1 MALHRGI
8 RGGARATMPS
18 DESAAYRRTVT
29 VLLMSAYTF
38 NSMDRSIIS
47 IIAAS
52 LKADLS
58 LSDTELGLLG
68 GTAFAALYALSGI
81 PIARLAERVSRVNII
96 TVALLVWSA
105 LTALCAAAGGFISL
119 LAIRAGVGVAE
130 AGCSPPAHSL
140 ISDYHPP
147 AERASALSVY
157 SCGIS
162 LGYILAAVVGGYVAE
177 HAGWRAACLAVGA
190 PGVLTAL
197 IIKGVVREPPRGRW
211 DSAATPRMADNA
223 GFSLAR
229 EVRELRAVAA
239 ALLLN
244 PPVRH
249 MVLGITLGGFAA
261 YGFYAFVPPYFSR
274 AFGLGYAA
282 TGFIAAFTGGVTVG
296 FGILAGGFVADRL
309 ARHRPRW
316 YALVPALG
324 GLLALPLYVA
334 AVSVT
339 DWRGAATA
347 LGAAGFF
354 QYASLGP
361 TFGVVQNAVGAHR
374 RATAT
379 ALLYICLSVI
389 ALGLGPLFA
398 GWAIDRFADHL
409 FAGGG
414 RTFEAAC
421 PGGGAAIHA
430 APAMA
435 LACRSTLALATRRGL
450 LITLAF
456 FAWGVVHYFMAAA
469 GFESSR
475 SGANEGQ
482 V

>member
-1 MALHRGI
+1 
-8 RGGARATMPS
+8 MPP
-18 DESAAYRRTVT
+18 DQSAAYRRTVT
-29 VLLMSAYTF
+29 LLLMSAYTF

-47 IIAAS
+47 IIAAP

-58 LSDTELGLLG
+58 LNDTQLGLLG
-68 GTAFAALYALSGI
+68 GTAFAALYALGGV

-96 TVALLVWSA
+96 TAALLLWSA
-105 LTALCAAAGGFISL
+105 LTALCAAAGGFVSL

-130 AGCSPPAHSL
+130 AGCSAPAHSL

-162 LGYILAAVVGGYVAE
+162 LGYILAAVAGGFVAE
-177 HAGWRAACLAVGA
+177 RAGWRAACLAVGV

-197 IIKGVVREPPRGRW
+197 IIKAVVREPPRGRW
-211 DSAATPRMADNA
+211 DVTGAATDGMSRRT

-229 EVRELRAVAA
+229 ELRELRAVAGV
-239 ALLLN
+239 LLLN

-282 TGFIAAFTGGVTVG
+282 TGYIAAFTGGVTVG
-296 FGILAGGFVADRL
+296 LGILAGGFVADRL
-309 ARHRPRW
+309 ARRRLYW

-324 GLLALPLYVA
+324 GLVALPLYVVSIWA
-334 AVSVT
+334 A
-339 DWRGAATA
+339 DWRVAAAA

-361 TFGVVQNAVGAHR
+361 TFGVVQNAVAAHR

-389 ALGLGPLFA
+389 ALGLGPMFA
-398 GWAIDRFADHL
+398 GWAIDRAAERLFSGVAATFA
-409 FAGGG
+409 
-414 RTFEAAC
+414 TAC
-421 PGGGAAIHA
+421 PGGAAGAHA
-430 APAMA
+430 SPARV
-435 LACRSTLALATRRGL
+435 LLCRSTLALATRRGL
-450 LITLAF
+450 SFTLVF
-456 FAWGVVHYFMAAA
+456 FAWGAVHYAMAALGFQKADA
-469 GFESSR
+469 GSAKDAGS
-475 SGANEGQ
+475 ANATPG
-482 V
+482 

>member
-1 MALHRGI
+1 
-8 RGGARATMPS
+8 MPS
-18 DESAAYRRTVT
+18 DETAAYKRTVT

-58 LSDTELGLLG
+58 LSDTQLGLLG

-81 PIARLAERVSRVNII
+81 PIARFAERASRVNII
-96 TVALLVWSA
+96 TVALLLWSA

-197 IIKGVVREPPRGRW
+197 IIKAVVREPPRGRW
-211 DSAATPRMADNA
+211 DTAEIPRALTRRALTPGAATPGAATPRVAGNT

-261 YGFYAFVPPYFSR
+261 Y
-274 AFGLGYAA
+274 
-282 TGFIAAFTGGVTVG
+282 
-296 FGILAGGFVADRL
+296 
-309 ARHRPRW
+309 
-316 YALVPALG
+316 
-324 GLLALPLYVA
+324 
-334 AVSVT
+334 VST
-339 DWRGAATA
+339 H
-347 LGAAGFF
+347 
-354 QYASLGP
+354 SC
-361 TFGVVQNAVGAHR
+361 R
-374 RATAT
+374 R
-379 ALLYICLSVI
+379 I
-389 ALGLGPLFA
+389 F
-398 GWAIDRFADHL
+398 R
-409 FAGGG
+409 
-414 RTFEAAC
+414 E
-421 PGGGAAIHA
+421 
-430 APAMA
+430 
-435 LACRSTLALATRRGL
+435 RSD
-450 LITLAF
+450 
-456 FAWGVVHYFMAAA
+456 
-469 GFESSR
+469 
-475 SGANEGQ
+475 
-482 V
+482 

>member
-1 MALHRGI
+1 
-8 RGGARATMPS
+8 MPS

-58 LSDTELGLLG
+58 LSDTQLGLLG

-105 LTALCAAAGGFISL
+105 LTALCASAGGFISL

-177 HAGWRAACLAVGA
+177 RAGWRAACLAVGA

-197 IIKGVVREPPRGRW
+197 IIKAVVREPPRGRW
-211 DSAATPRMADNA
+211 DRAATPGNERN
-223 GFSLAR
+223 FSLAR

-239 ALLLN
+239 ALLLD

-249 MVLGITLGGFAA
+249 MILGITLGGFAA

-282 TGFIAAFTGGVTVG
+282 TGLIAAFTGGVTVG

-309 ARHRPRW
+309 ARHHPRW

-324 GLLALPLYVA
+324 GLAALPLYVI
-334 AVSVT
+334 AVSAT
-339 DWRGAATA
+339 DWRAAATA

-361 TFGVVQNAVGAHR
+361 TFGVVQNAVGARR

-389 ALGLGPLFA
+389 ALGLGPLFV
-398 GWAIDRFADHL
+398 GWAIDRFAEHL

-414 RTFEAAC
+414 FAAAC
-421 PGGGAAIHA
+421 PGGVAATHA
-430 APAMA
+430 ASATA

-450 LITLAF
+450 LVTLAF
-456 FAWGVVHYFMAAA
+456 FAWGVVHYVLAAA
-469 GFESSR
+469 GFEKSR
-475 SGANEGQ
+475 SGAGERAI
-482 V
+482 

>member
-1 MALHRGI
+1 
-8 RGGARATMPS
+8 MPP
-18 DESAAYRRTVT
+18 DESAAYKRTVT

-58 LSDTELGLLG
+58 LSDTQLGLLG
-68 GTAFAALYALSGI
+68 GTAFAALYAFSGI

-96 TVALLVWSA
+96 TGALLVWSV

-140 ISDYHPP
+140 ISDYHAP

-162 LGYILAAVVGGYVAE
+162 LGYILAALVGGYVAE

-197 IIKGVVREPPRGRW
+197 IIKAVVREPPRGRW
-211 DSAATPRMADNA
+211 DSAATPRNADQA

-239 ALLLN
+239 ALLFN

-249 MVLGITLGGFAA
+249 MVFGITLGGFAA

-309 ARHRPRW
+309 ARHRLRW

-324 GLLALPLYVA
+324 GLLALPLYAV

-339 DWRGAATA
+339 DWRAAATA
-347 LGAAGFF
+347 LAAAGFF

-414 RTFEAAC
+414 FAAVC
-421 PGGGAAIHA
+421 PGGAAVTHA
-430 APAMA
+430 PPALA

-450 LITLAF
+450 LITLGF
-456 FAWGVVHYFMAAA
+456 FAWGVVHYFLAAA
-469 GFESSR
+469 GFEKSR
-475 SGANEGQ
+475 SGASEST

>member
-1 MALHRGI
+1 MSLHRGI
-8 RGGARATMPS
+8 RGASEDTMPS

-52 LKADLS
+52 LKADFS
-58 LSDTELGLLG
+58 LSDTQLGLLG

-140 ISDYHPP
+140 ISGYHPP

-197 IIKGVVREPPRGRW
+197 IIKAVVREPPRGRW
-211 DSAATPRMADNA
+211 DSAVTPRAVGNA
-223 GFSLAR
+223 GFLLAR

-274 AFGLGYAA
+274 AFGLGYAV
-282 TGFIAAFTGGVTVG
+282 TGF
-296 FGILAGGFVADRL
+296 
-309 ARHRPRW
+309 
-316 YALVPALG
+316 
-324 GLLALPLYVA
+324 
-334 AVSVT
+334 
-339 DWRGAATA
+339 AATA
-347 LGAAGFF
+347 LGGAGFF
-354 QYASLGP
+354 
-361 TFGVVQNAVGAHR
+361 
-374 RATAT
+374 
-379 ALLYICLSVI
+379 
-389 ALGLGPLFA
+389 
-398 GWAIDRFADHL
+398 
-409 FAGGG
+409 
-414 RTFEAAC
+414 
-421 PGGGAAIHA
+421 
-430 APAMA
+430 
-435 LACRSTLALATRRGL
+435 
-450 LITLAF
+450 
-456 FAWGVVHYFMAAA
+456 
-469 GFESSR
+469 
-475 SGANEGQ
+475 
-482 V
+482 

>member
-1 MALHRGI
+1 
-8 RGGARATMPS
+8 MPS

-58 LSDTELGLLG
+58 LSDTQLGLLG

-105 LTALCAAAGGFISL
+105 LTALCASAGGFISL

-177 HAGWRAACLAVGA
+177 RAGWRAACLAVGA

-197 IIKGVVREPPRGRW
+197 IIKAVVREPPRGRW
-211 DSAATPRMADNA
+211 DSAATSRAATPHVATPPGAGNA

-229 EVRELRAVAA
+229 EGRELRAVAA

-309 ARHRPRW
+309 ARHRVQW

-324 GLLALPLYVA
+324 GLLALPLYVV

-339 DWRGAATA
+339 DWRAAATA

-475 SGANEGQ
+475 SGPNERT

>member
-1 MALHRGI
+1 
-8 RGGARATMPS
+8 MPS

-58 LSDTELGLLG
+58 LSDTQLGLLG

-177 HAGWRAACLAVGA
+177 RAGWRAACLAVGA

-197 IIKGVVREPPRGRW
+197 IIKAVVREPRR
-211 DSAATPRMADNA
+211 AIEHVMAESGVDDVIVVT
-223 GFSLAR
+223 GSVYLVG
-229 EVRELRAVAA
+229 E
-239 ALLLN
+239 
-244 PPVRH
+244 
-249 MVLGITLGGFAA
+249 I
-261 YGFYAFVPPYFSR
+261 YPYFLKR
-274 AFGLGYAA
+274 QG
-282 TGFIAAFTGGVTVG
+282 
-296 FGILAGGFVADRL
+296 
-309 ARHRPRW
+309 
-316 YALVPALG
+316 
-324 GLLALPLYVA
+324 
-334 AVSVT
+334 
-339 DWRGAATA
+339 
-347 LGAAGFF
+347 
-354 QYASLGP
+354 
-361 TFGVVQNAVGAHR
+361 
-374 RATAT
+374 
-379 ALLYICLSVI
+379 
-389 ALGLGPLFA
+389 
-398 GWAIDRFADHL
+398 
-409 FAGGG
+409 
-414 RTFEAAC
+414 
-421 PGGGAAIHA
+421 
-430 APAMA
+430 
-435 LACRSTLALATRRGL
+435 RRGL
-450 LITLAF
+450 F
-456 FAWGVVHYFMAAA
+456 PEAAM
-469 GFESSR
+469 
-475 SGANEGQ
+475 
-482 V
+482 